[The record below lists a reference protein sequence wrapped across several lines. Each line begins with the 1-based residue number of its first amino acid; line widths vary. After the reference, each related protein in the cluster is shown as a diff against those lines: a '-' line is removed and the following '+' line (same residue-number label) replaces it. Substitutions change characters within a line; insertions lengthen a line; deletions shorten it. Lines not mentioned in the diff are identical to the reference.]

1 MRVKVEDG
9 LPATRIRVQDGAIA
23 GVTDSRRVRD
33 LGGHEED
40 AAQERAVARVLQR
53 LDVLAWN
60 DEHMER
66 RRRV

>member
-1 MRVKVEDG
+1 MEDG
-9 LPATRIRVQDGAIA
+9 LAGTRIRIQDRAIA

-40 AAQERAVARVLQR
+40 TAQERAVARVLQR
-53 LDVLAWN
+53 LDVLTRD